1 MSWEEL
7 RSQVRSDSLSSVR
20 IKKIEQFF
28 FFKIFQTQNL
38 AGIWNS
44 RNLKSTFER
53 WKWAM
58 FDELTLV
65 KYSQPPNSSYYY
77 PSSLVY
83 KLNQPKIETV
93 RLIFA
98 GSRQKFSLPKL
109 MFRHFKASFEESE
122 TYSDR
127 SKIFQKFIFEPDV
140 IFGGFFKY
148 MFFNSTC
155 FFTFFHPFL
164 SLIY

>member
-1 MSWEEL
+1 ML
-7 RSQVRSDSLSSVR
+7 VYLTF
-20 IKKIEQFF
+20 KKLW
-28 FFKIFQTQNL
+28 IFWIVS
-38 AGIWNS
+38 G
-44 RNLKSTFER
+44 NLKVRLKDESQCSTIV
-53 WKWAM
+53 
-58 FDELTLV
+58 TLG
-65 KYSQPPNSSYYY
+65 KYSQPTSSWYYY
-77 PSSLVY
+77 SSSLVY